1 MGFHKLVLLAATCC
15 AFGSGAWAQEAV
27 SAETVLARVN
37 GEAITLG
44 HMLLVRESLP
54 NEYKSLPDRQ
64 LFDGILEQLVQQTI
78 LSQKS
83 PSPDSLQ
90 IRLTLENDRR
100 LMRAAR
106 MIEQWSEQP
115 ISEGAIQD
123 AYEAAYSGVDQGLEY
138 KAAHILVETETAAL
152 ELIDKVNAGEEF
164 AALAR
169 DFSTGP
175 SGPRGGDLGWFGKGM
190 MVPPFEQ
197 AVIELEVGEV
207 SKPVKTDFGWHVI
220 LLNETRAVESPAL
233 EDVREMIVEDLRR
246 AAVEAE
252 MAVLRSQ
259 ADIELI
265 EDPQIDPG
273 AVKNFELLSQ

>member
-1 MGFHKLVLLAATCC
+1 
-15 AFGSGAWAQEAV
+15 
-27 SAETVLARVN
+27 
-37 GEAITLG
+37 
-44 HMLLVRESLP
+44 
-54 NEYKSLPDRQ
+54 
-64 LFDGILEQLVQQTI
+64 
-78 LSQKS
+78 
-83 PSPDSLQ
+83 
-90 IRLTLENDRR
+90 
-100 LMRAAR
+100 
-106 MIEQWSEQP
+106 
-115 ISEGAIQD
+115 
-123 AYEAAYSGVDQGLEY
+123 LEY
-138 KAAHILVETETAAL
+138 KAAHILVETEAAAL
-152 ELIDKVNAGEEF
+152 DLIDKVNAGEEF

-175 SGPRGGDLGWFGKGM
+175 SGPGGGDLGWFGKGM

-233 EDVREMIVEDLRR
+233 EDVREMLVEDLRR

-252 MAVLRSQ
+252 MAILRSQ
-259 ADIELI
+259 ADIKLI